1 MRKVTDA
8 QLAAGL
14 GMRKK
19 SENIAADLRST
30 IAGQMAADALRL
42 PLDKIK
48 RSAWQVRAV
57 DDLVIEEMMA
67 SIQDT
72 NGLITP
78 VVVRPVDDGMYELIA
93 GHTRYE
99 ACRRLGHLDIMAV
112 QRNMNDEDA
121 AKALVADNLARKDL
135 SDYEISK
142 QLKALFD
149 AEILKTNAEAARLMA
164 KTRQDVIRYRS
175 FQLLPPEV
183 LELMEKNPKMLGAFT
198 AQSLA
203 SFPAEHIVE
212 GCLLFATGKFKTQQM
227 LIQWVKAKSA
237 EKKDTRHPEKAILDK
252 DGTPVGSL
260 SCRGTAL
267 KVMAKGLDMTALES
281 AVRREIRRQGFGA

>member
-1 MRKVTDA
+1 MSKVTDA

-42 PLDKIK
+42 PLDKIQ
-48 RSAWQVRAV
+48 RSAWQVRAI

-78 VVVRPVDDGMYELIA
+78 VVVRPVDNGMYELIA

-149 AEILKTNAEAARLMA
+149 ANILKTNAEAARLMA

-175 FQLLPPEV
+175 FHSLPEKV
-183 LELMEKNPKMLGAFT
+183 LEILENNPKMLGAFT
-198 AQSLA
+198 AQSL
-203 SFPAEHIVE
+203 SGFPAEHVIE
-212 GCLLFATGKFKTQQM
+212 GCNLYAIGKFKTQQM

-237 EKKDTRHPEKAILDK
+237 DKRDAKQPEKVILDEA
-252 DGTPVGSL
+252 GSPIGSL
-260 SCRGTAL
+260 SCKGTTL
-267 KVMAKGLDMTALES
+267 KVIAKGLDMEALES